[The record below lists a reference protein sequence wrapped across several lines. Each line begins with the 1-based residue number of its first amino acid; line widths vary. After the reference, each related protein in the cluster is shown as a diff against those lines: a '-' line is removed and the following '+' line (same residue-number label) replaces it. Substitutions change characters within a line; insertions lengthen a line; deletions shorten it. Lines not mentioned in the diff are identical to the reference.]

1 MTLILAPI
9 LEGKLDTWKQFAE
22 DFANSGAG
30 ADFGQRHGLTRQ
42 RAWLTETPAG
52 PAVIVLTEG
61 PGADEYMM
69 KVATSDHE
77 TDARFR
83 EFVKDVHGMDL
94 TQPPPG
100 PLPELVFDIGG

>member
-1 MTLILAPI
+1 MAIILAPI

-22 DFANSGAG
+22 DWVKSGEAK
-30 ADFGQRHGLTRQ
+30 DFQQRHGITSTRV
-42 RAWLTETPAG
+42 WLTETPSG

-69 KVATSDHE
+69 KVATSEHE
-77 TDARFR
+77 ADARFR
-83 EFVKDVHGMDL
+83 AMVKDVHGMDL

-100 PLPELVFDIGG
+100 PLPELVIDL

>member
-1 MTLILAPI
+1 MNAPI

-22 DFANSGAG
+22 DWANSGAG
-30 ADFGQRHGLTRQ
+30 AGADYNQRHGLTRH
-42 RAWLTETPAG
+42 RTWLTETPSG

-61 PGADEYMM
+61 SGAGEELM

-77 TDARFR
+77 DDVRFR

-100 PLPELVFDIGG
+100 PLPELVFDLGG